1 VIAVSPSPAVAQDE
15 TITSTNAWVT
25 DLIRAPEAW
34 ETTRG
39 EGITVAVVDTGIGPH
54 PFFEDKDVLPG
65 YSAYTDDED
74 AWNDADGHGTAVAAG
89 VLLAAP
95 EATILP
101 VRMHSG
107 ATDLGGALGDSEL
120 DAIRW
125 AVDNGA
131 DILVMPWVILGAGS
145 NPEYF
150 EVLQYAIDKGAVVIA
165 GAGNEPDEEVG
176 YPAFVPGVIGVT
188 GTDNFG
194 DIWYDSM
201 TVGPEV
207 DVAAPAYTMTVPNP
221 QITTLGDSEL
231 YREIGGGTSM
241 ASGITG
247 GIAALTWAAH
257 PDLDADNIIQRL
269 TQTAGDGSGTRSED
283 AGFGL
288 VNASQAVGAED
299 IAPVEENPLGYPMG
313 EPGASGAT
321 PNDASSEAAGGTGP
335 GTESAGP
342 SAGAAEGNKESNL
355 STVIVVAAAAVLIG
369 AAIAVWLVLRGKERK
384 AAAAAEA
391 TAFNSSSGPPPAGF
405 QQPAVGQQ
413 QYVPPMGGGQG
424 YGAPPPSP
432 QGYSSP
438 PQGQQGFNPPASGA
452 EQSSPWRPSDPNR
465 Q

>member
-1 VIAVSPSPAVAQDE
+1 VSAVSPSPAVAQDE

-25 DLIRAPEAW
+25 DLIQAPEAW

-54 PFFEDKDVLPG
+54 PFFEDKDVLRG
-65 YSAYTDDED
+65 YSSFSDDED
-74 AWNDADGHGTAVAAG
+74 AWNDSDGHGTAVAAG

-95 EATILP
+95 EVTILP
-101 VRMHSG
+101 VRMWSG
-107 ATDLGGALGDSEL
+107 ATDLGGTLAEGEIE
-120 DAIRW
+120 AIRW

-131 DILVMPWVILGAGS
+131 DILVMPWLLHGASLEG
-145 NPEYF
+145 PPL
-150 EVLQYAIDKGAVVIA
+150 EVLQYAIDKGAIVI
-165 GAGNEPDEEVG
+165 GGSGNDPANEVG
-176 YPAFVPGVIGVT
+176 YPASVPGVICVT
-188 GTDNFG
+188 GTDDNG
-194 DIWYDSM
+194 DIWYDNT

-207 DVAAPAYTMTVPNP
+207 DVAAPAYTMLVPNP

-241 ASGITG
+241 GSGITG
-247 GIAALTWAAH
+247 GVAALTWAAH
-257 PDLDADNIIQRL
+257 PDLDASNVIQRVI
-269 TQTAGDGSGTRSED
+269 QTAGDGSGTPSDD
-283 AGFGL
+283 AGYGL
-288 VNASQAVGAED
+288 VNASQAVGADD

-313 EPGASGAT
+313 GPGASGAT
-321 PNDASSEAAGGTGP
+321 PDDAASEGSEGAEPSA
-335 GTESAGP
+335 ESAGP
-342 SAGAAEGNKESNL
+342 SAAAAEGNKASNL

-369 AAIAVWLVLRGKERK
+369 AAIAVWLVLRGRGRK

-391 TAFNSSSGPPPAGF
+391 TAFNPNSGPPPAGF
-405 QQPAVGQQ
+405 QQPAPVQQ